1 MDRIGV
7 LDLGTNTFRILI
19 AARTAQNLLERNL
32 VDRRVVRMGEGF
44 VQSMKISAPSVKRGV
59 EVLKEFASL
68 LRHHGVDR
76 AQAVATGVF
85 REAGNAAEVIEELS
99 ASCRFPVR
107 VLTAAEEGACTL
119 KGVRAGMDLS
129 VESESLV
136 VDIGGGST
144 EFVMTSP
151 LGGARVQSI
160 PVGAVY
166 LKERYESLIFSDP
179 EAFHGMQDW
188 IDKALDPVLPMASEA
203 VTCIGTGGAITTL
216 LYMVLGLKRYDPA
229 RIHGA
234 GLTLDDVE
242 SLIGEVRKSSF
253 VRIRKHFHLEKGRAD
268 LVLYGGALTQGIL
281 KRLSGRSLKVS
292 DYGLLEGLAVEML
305 GDRKGD
311 AGPGEIG
318 RD

>member
-7 LDLGTNTFRILI
+7 LDLGTNTFRLLI

-44 VQSMKISAPSVKRGV
+44 VQSMKISAHSVKRGV
-59 EVLKEFASL
+59 EVLKGFSSL
-68 LRHHGVDR
+68 LRHQGVDR

-85 REAGNAAEVIEELS
+85 REAENAAQVIEELS
-99 ASCRFPVR
+99 ASCRFPMR

-129 VESESLV
+129 GESEPLV

-144 EFVMTSP
+144 EFVRTSP
-151 LGGARVQSI
+151 SGGARVLSI

-166 LKERYESLIFSDP
+166 LKERYESSISSDP
-179 EAFHGMQDW
+179 EAFHRMEAW
-188 IDKALDPVLPMASEA
+188 IDKALDPLLPMASEA
-203 VTCIGTGGAITTL
+203 VACIGTGGSITTL
-216 LYMVLGLKRYDPA
+216 LYMVLGLKQYDPA
-229 RIHGA
+229 SIHGA

-242 SLIGEVRKSSF
+242 RLIGEVRKSSSA
-253 VRIRKHFHLEKGRAD
+253 RIRKHFHLDKGRAD

-281 KRLSGRSLKVS
+281 RRLSGRSLTVS

-311 AGPGEIG
+311 AGPVDTD